1 MALNGRLP
9 LSTLTKTV
17 IGGRLRDDAAASAD
31 RLAYAFYKHFGRPLQ
46 ATDTYRDYDTQVYLK
61 KIKGPYAAAP
71 GTSNHGWGVAVD
83 FASNINNDKSA
94 EHRWMEKNAGA
105 YGWENPLWARN
116 STTADGMYEPW
127 HWEYS
132 PARDRKK
139 SAPAVRVPAA
149 GEIGFGQ
156 SGSKV
161 REVQELLKARG
172 YKNIVIDGK
181 FGMGTGAAV
190 VSFQKKRKLAQVGV
204 VGPKTLAELKNQKKP
219 NPVTGPKK
227 RAPKKL
233 ATLRQGSKGR
243 EVNILQV
250 AVGAKVDG
258 IFGAG
263 TAQKVVAFQRKH
275 GLVPDGIVGPR
286 TWQAVLDGTYQVGS
300 KNNDVKVLQLIL
312 GFTGKNVDGIFGAG
326 TKTRLIELQR
336 YLGVAADGVFGSD
349 TRGALQRRWK

>member
-1 MALNGRLP
+1 MVQNGRLP
-9 LSTLTKTV
+9 LNSLTKTV

-31 RLAYAFYKHFGRPLQ
+31 RLALAFYKHFNKPLV
-46 ATDTYRDYDTQVYLK
+46 ATDTYRDYDAQVAVK
-61 KIKGPYAAAP
+61 KAKGPYAAVP

-83 FASNINNDKSA
+83 YSSRINIDTSA

-116 STTADGMYEPW
+116 ATTADGMYEPW

-132 PARDRKK
+132 SSRDKKK
-139 SAPAVRVPAA
+139 SAAAVRVPGA

-156 SGSKV
+156 SGAKV

-172 YKNIVIDGK
+172 YKKIVIDGK
-181 FGMGTGAAV
+181 FGMGTGAMVA
-190 VSFQKKRKLAQVGV
+190 SFQKKRKLKQDGV
-204 VGPKTLAELKNQKKP
+204 VGAKTLAELRNDKKP
-219 NPVTGPKK
+219 LPIVGPKK

-286 TWQAVLDGTYQVGS
+286 TWQAVLDGTYKGGS
-300 KNNDVKVLQLIL
+300 KHNDVKVLQLIL
-312 GFTGKNVDGIFGAG
+312 GFTGKNVDGIFGAA

-336 YLGVAADGVFGSD
+336 YLGVAADGVFGPD
-349 TRGALQRRWK
+349 TRGALKRHWK